1 MLERGWTIFRIR
13 GIPVRLHITLLLFL
27 PYAAFV
33 ASAQFRAIAR
43 AVGLDLG
50 EIRLPLIAWGAIL
63 AVGLF
68 VSILLHELAHCAV
81 ALQNGV
87 GVRSI
92 TLMMLGGVSRMEKDV
107 RPDREAWMAFAG
119 PLSSFG
125 IAVACYGLSLVP
137 FPDEVRVALLVLAM
151 VNGVL
156 GIFNLLP
163 AFPMDG
169 GRVLR
174 GLLTGPLGP
183 DRATRV
189 ASTVGKV
196 MAVGFG
202 LYGLVTFN
210 VILVFIAAFVYM
222 GAAGERNRVEVRHV
236 LEGMP
241 VTQVMTDRLGEASV
255 DERAGEV
262 ARRLLRN
269 NLVGALVVDGL
280 PHDDYDLHE
289 HVVGVVTAYDL
300 ARPGI
305 HDEAVTV
312 GSAMRKDMPRVH
324 TQDDAATTLD
334 ALTSGGADAVIVLD
348 NQEHVVGVVTPA
360 DLQRAMM
367 LVGAAG
373 GNGPAA
379 RRS

>member
-50 EIRLPLIAWGAIL
+50 EVRLPLIAWGAIL

-68 VSILLHELAHCAV
+68 VSILLHEFAHCAV

-125 IAVACYGLSLVP
+125 IALACYGLSLVP

-151 VNGVL
+151 VNAVL

-202 LYGLVTFN
+202 LYGLGTFN
-210 VILVFIAAFVYM
+210 VFLVFIAAFVYM
-222 GAAGERNRVEVRHV
+222 GAAGERNRIDARHA

-241 VTQVMTDRLGEASV
+241 VAQVMTDRLGEASV
-255 DERAGEV
+255 DEHAGEV

-300 ARPGI
+300 ARPGLG
-305 HDEAVTV
+305 DDAVTV

-373 GNGPAA
+373 ANG
-379 RRS
+379 RR